1 VIEALLFDDEATV
14 LADGFFD
21 VRGDV
26 PVALGALVRARLRLD
41 VFVEISFVG
50 VSDCHRS
57 HCVQELAS
65 TANPSPIKGII
76 DFAGILKPIQIP
88 SRRLVPGF
96 MNKLL

>member
-14 LADGFFD
+14 LADGFLD

-41 VFVEISFVG
+41 VFVEASFVD

-57 HCVQELAS
+57 HCVQKLAS
-65 TANPSPIKGII
+65 TASPSSISGVQKTLFSIEFRYSKRG
-76 DFAGILKPIQIP
+76 
-88 SRRLVPGF
+88 
-96 MNKLL
+96 